1 MEWLKDYDRG
11 KITMFVIFYQ
21 ARNPKSRSRKKFHSS
36 DKSFSKFSAID
47 PAGFIDEDGKHYV
60 VYGGGHMTIAEVN
73 PNTGLQVNEE
83 WWPNGHT
90 VLANGPNYVS
100 QLAGQLQKG
109 FKSIL
114 MLFPK
119 L

>member
-1 MEWLKDYDRG
+1 
-11 KITMFVIFYQ
+11 
-21 ARNPKSRSRKKFHSS
+21 
-36 DKSFSKFSAID
+36 
-47 PAGFIDEDGKHYV
+47 
-60 VYGGGHMTIAEVN
+60 MTIAEVN

-109 FKSIL
+109 FK
-114 MLFPK
+114 F
-119 L
+119 

>member
-1 MEWLKDYDRG
+1 
-11 KITMFVIFYQ
+11 MFVIFYQ
-21 ARNPKSRSRKKFHSS
+21 ARYPKSRFRKKFHSF

-47 PAGFIDEDGKHYV
+47 PAGFIDDDGKHYV

-109 FKSIL
+109 FKSL
-114 MLFPK
+114 
-119 L
+119 